1 MPANMQTQQL
11 SDKETL
17 RYSRHLLLKEV
28 GLEGQLTLKAA
39 TVAVVGAGGLGSP
52 ALLYLAAAGIG
63 TLILIDDDTVELS
76 NLQRQILYKVNHLGQ
91 QKVNA
96 AGKVLASLNNQIN
109 IVTHSQKLSDAN
121 SDALFSN
128 ADIVL
133 DCSDNFATRYTVNR
147 FCVNNKTPLISA
159 AALATQGQLM
169 GFDFRQT
176 DSPCYG
182 CVFPKN
188 DANPVVNCD
197 NAGVISPLLG
207 VIGSMQAQ
215 LTLNMLLGH
224 CGGSVFITFD
234 ALSLKQQHFKMAK
247 NLACRECASVS
258 KEQLRF

>member
-1 MPANMQTQQL
+1 MQIGQL
-11 SDKETL
+11 NDKETL
-17 RYSRHLLLKEV
+17 RYSRHILLDEV
-28 GLEGQLTLKAA
+28 GLEGQLTLKRS

-63 TLILIDDDTVELS
+63 TLILIDNDVVELS
-76 NLQRQILYKVNHLGQ
+76 NLQRQVLYKVNHLGQ

-96 AGKVLASLNNQIN
+96 AGKVLTSLNNQIN
-109 IVTHSQKLSDAN
+109 IVTHCKKLNNGNVAELLN
-121 SDALFSN
+121 Y

-147 FCVNNKTPLISA
+147 FCINNKTPLISA

-182 CVFPKN
+182 CVFPHS
-188 DANPVVNCD
+188 DANPVVNCS

-224 CGGSVFITFD
+224 FKGNVFITFD

-247 NLACRECASVS
+247 DLSCKECGG
-258 KEQLRF
+258 K

>member
-17 RYSRHLLLKEV
+17 RYGRHLLLKEV

-182 CVFPKN
+182 CVFPQN

>member
-1 MPANMQTQQL
+1 MSLLADMQTQQL

-63 TLILIDDDTVELS
+63 TLILIDDDAVELS

-91 QKVNA
+91 QKVSA
-96 AGKVLASLNNQIN
+96 AGKVLTSLNNQIN
-109 IVTHSQKLSDAN
+109 IVTHSQKLTNAN
-121 SDALFSN
+121 SDALLNN

-133 DCSDNFATRYTVNR
+133 DCSDNFATRYTVNC
-147 FCVNNKTPLISA
+147 FCINSKTPLISA

-182 CVFPKN
+182 CVFPQN

-207 VIGSMQAQ
+207 VIGAMQAQ

-224 CGGSVFITFD
+224 FEGSVFITFN
-234 ALSLKQQHFKMAK
+234 ALSLKQQHFKVVKDPHCKECMA
-247 NLACRECASVS
+247 V
-258 KEQLRF
+258 

>member
-1 MPANMQTQQL
+1 MTDTLQTL
-11 SDKETL
+11 NDKETL
-17 RYSRHLLLKEV
+17 RYSRHILLDEV
-28 GLEGQLTLKAA
+28 GLDGQLMLKRS

-63 TLILIDDDTVELS
+63 SLILIDDDVVELS
-76 NLQRQILYKVNHLGQ
+76 NLQRQVLYKVNHLGQ
-91 QKVNA
+91 NKVRA

-109 IVTHSQKLSDAN
+109 IMTHSQKLTDESSETLLN
-121 SDALFSN
+121 S

-147 FCVNNKTPLISA
+147 FCINSKTPLVSA

-169 GFDFRQT
+169 GFDFRQS

-182 CVFPKN
+182 CVFPQSS
-188 DANPVVNCD
+188 DAPVINCS

-207 VIGSMQAQ
+207 IVGSMQAQ

-224 CGGSVFITFD
+224 FKGNVFITFD
-234 ALSLKQQHFKMAK
+234 ALSLKQQHFKMTK
-247 NLACRECASVS
+247 DLACKECGGY
-258 KEQLRF
+258 E